1 MERSLVL
8 AVNSILLL
16 AVTVLLAYLV
26 AANINFKNTLYKG
39 LGKLNNKYNERR
51 LKRELIKYNRT
62 LLIKMSLAEKIELFL
77 IDKSN
82 IRHYLPFMN
91 FYVLA
96 SLCLLIFIVTFGPVY
111 KILMFLPSTAI
122 ICFLFSLIPL
132 LALDLMGRY
141 NSEKIRRKLA
151 EFISVLNRWCSVKE
165 DIFYAF
171 ERSVESNIGMP
182 LKIFVRDMVIQ
193 VDRGIDPLEALDILQ
208 MKVNNAQFNDFIINI
223 KQNIKHRGD
232 IRKLLTN
239 LEGQFYK
246 IEEEYNRRK
255 ISTNKDRMIL
265 YCVMFVVL
273 FIGYYFL
280 KFNPKVEEFY
290 LRTLRGKE
298 LLTFFSIL
306 YACGFYLSFKIS
318 KFNY

>member
-1 MERSLVL
+1 MGSFAVL

-26 AANINFKNTLYKG
+26 AANVNFKNALYRG
-39 LGKLNNKYNERR
+39 IGKLNNKYNERR
-51 LKRELIKYNRT
+51 LKREIIKYNRI
-62 LLIKMSLAEKIELFL
+62 LMVKMSLVEKIELFL

-91 FYVLA
+91 FYLLV
-96 SLCLLIFIVTFGPVY
+96 SLCLLIFIATFGPVY
-111 KILMFLPSTAI
+111 KILLFFPSTVV
-122 ICFLFSLIPL
+122 ICSLFSLVPL
-132 LALDLMGRY
+132 LVLDLMGRY

-193 VDRGIDPLEALDILQ
+193 VDRGIEPLEALDILQ
-208 MKVNNAQFNDFIINI
+208 MKVNNAQFNDFIVNI

-239 LEGQFYK
+239 LERQFYK

-255 ISTNKDRMIL
+255 ISTYKDRMVL
-265 YCVMFVVL
+265 YFVMFIVL
-273 FIGYYFL
+273 FIGYYFI

-290 LRTLRGKE
+290 LRTLWGKG
-298 LLTFFSIL
+298 LLTFFSVL